1 MLQHKHCSLPRQ
13 SPDVSEIFLIPS
25 SKRLFQQ
32 ALSYLFQRLVSDILA
47 DKIPLY
53 QLPDREH
60 PLVHGERGEFGVQ
73 SYIYFLLVPQQ
84 AQLLKGI
91 LLALFQKFK
100 VAGCPFNR
108 ITVL

>member
-13 SPDVSEIFLIPS
+13 SPDMPEIFLIPS

-32 ALSYLFQRLVSDILA
+32 ALSYLFQRLISDILA

-60 PLVHGERGEFGVQ
+60 PLVHGEREEFGVQ
-73 SYIYFLLVPQQ
+73 SYIYFLLLPQQ
-84 AQLLKGI
+84 TQFLKGI